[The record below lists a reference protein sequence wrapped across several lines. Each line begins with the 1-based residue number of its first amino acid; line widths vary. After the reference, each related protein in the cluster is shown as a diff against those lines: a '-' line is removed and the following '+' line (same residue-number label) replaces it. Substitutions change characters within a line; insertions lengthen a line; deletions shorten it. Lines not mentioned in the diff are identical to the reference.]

1 MGMRFRRSVK
11 IMPGVRINFSKSGM
25 STTIGPKGASIN
37 IGKKGT
43 YLNTGIPGTGLYM
56 REKIGGSKTTTRQAS
71 SSAGKSKGYDPEF
84 LRRYDLYKPVTI
96 KIDSSGKITIEDK
109 NGDVITDEFFLKK
122 MKATSDFKAQKE
134 QLISQWREKSEQEYQ
149 KSQSALAELVNIHKY
164 SFTVNTMEEY
174 ERMLSA
180 VKMQKYQMK
189 AFDQKEP
196 SRQEIETSLT
206 AYAELHVTSK
216 AFWKVKKLRAEYV
229 SENLEPQYKKQH
241 EEWEKKKR
249 EFEQNQQKE
258 AERQNAFYAE
268 EYEAKCAAIRE
279 KIAGSD
285 EYVKFHLE
293 DWLSSSTLPVEVNVD
308 YEYEAD
314 TGNMYIDILL
324 PLEDAIPQQEITRL
338 ANGGIKEKAKSKT
351 TIQTEY
357 ASMIFGLGIC
367 ITSGVFNISPAIKRV
382 LTSGFATR
390 RDKEGNEVDECLYSI
405 KFERSGFEGAAIREQ
420 PPIEFISKFENRYKA
435 TQTWTFKAIT
445 PFDDF

>member
-25 STTIGPKGASIN
+25 STTIGPKGTSVN

-43 YLNTGIPGTGLYM
+43 YLNTGIPGTGVYM
-56 REKIGGSKTTTRQAS
+56 REKIGGGQAKTRQAS
-71 SSAGKSKGYDPEF
+71 ASSGSKGYDPEF
-84 LRRYDLYKPVTI
+84 LRRYELYKPVTI
-96 KIDSSGKITIEDK
+96 KINSAGKITIEDK

-122 MKATSDFKAQKE
+122 MKATPDFKAQKE
-134 QLISQWREKSEQEYQ
+134 QLVSQWREKSEQEYQ
-149 KSQSALAELVNIHKY
+149 ESQSALAELVNIHKY
-164 SFTVNTMEEY
+164 SFTVKAMEEY

-229 SENLEPQYKKQH
+229 SENLEPQYRKQH

-268 EYEAKCAAIRE
+268 EYEAKCAAIRD

-285 EYVKFHLE
+285 DYVKSHLE

-324 PLEDAIPQQEITRL
+324 PSEDAIPQQEITRL
-338 ANGGIKEKAKSKT
+338 ANGGVKEKAKSKT

-420 PPIEFISKFENRYKA
+420 PPVDFISKFENRYKA

>member
-1 MGMRFRRSVK
+1 MGIRFRRSVK
-11 IMPGVRINFSKSGM
+11 ILPGMRINFSKSGM

-37 IGKKGT
+37 IGHNGA

-56 REKIGGSKTTTRQAS
+56 REKISGGKTTTRQMPS
-71 SSAGKSKGYDPEF
+71 SSGRNTGDASEF
-84 LRRYDLYKPVTI
+84 LRRYELYKPVTI
-96 KIDSSGKITIEDK
+96 RINSAGKITIEDK
-109 NGDVITDEFFLKK
+109 NGDVITDEFFLKRI
-122 MKATSDFKAQKE
+122 KATPDYKAQKE
-134 QLISQWREKSEQEYQ
+134 QLVSQWREKSEQVYRE
-149 KSQSALAELVNIHKY
+149 SQSALAELVNIHKY
-164 SFTVNTMEEY
+164 SFTVKTMEEY

-180 VKMQKYQMK
+180 VKMQKYRMK

-196 SRQEIETSLT
+196 SKQEIVKSLT

-216 AFWKVKKLRAEYV
+216 AFWKVKKLRENYI

-258 AERQNAFYAE
+258 AERQNAIYAK
-268 EYEAKCAAIRE
+268 EYDAKRAAIRE
-279 KIAGSD
+279 IIAGSD
-285 EYVKFHLE
+285 EYVKSHLE

-314 TGNMYIDILL
+314 TGNMYVDILL
-324 PLEDAIPQQEITRL
+324 PPEDVIPQKEITKL
-338 ANGGIKEKAKSKT
+338 ANGGVKEKAKSKT

-382 LTSGFATR
+382 LTSGFAMR

-405 KFERSGFEGAAIREQ
+405 KFERNGFEGAAIREQ
-420 PPIEFISKFENRYKA
+420 PPFEFISKFENRYKA

>member
-25 STTIGPKGASIN
+25 STTIGPKGASVN
-37 IGKKGT
+37 IGKKGA

-56 REKIGGSKTTTRQAS
+56 REKIGGGQAKTRQAS
-71 SSAGKSKGYDPEF
+71 STSTSKGYDPEF
-84 LRRYDLYKPVTI
+84 LRRYEQYKPVTI
-96 KIDSSGKITIEDK
+96 KINSSGKITIEDK

-122 MKATSDFKAQKE
+122 MKATPDFKAQKE
-134 QLISQWREKSEQEYQ
+134 QLVSQWREKSEQEYQ
-149 KSQSALAELVNIHKY
+149 EAQSALAELVNIHKY

-196 SRQEIETSLT
+196 SRQEIETSLK

-229 SENLEPQYKKQH
+229 SENLELQYKKQH

-285 EYVKFHLE
+285 EYVKSHLE

-324 PLEDAIPQQEITRL
+324 PPEDAIPQQEITRL

-382 LTSGFATR
+382 LISGFATH
-390 RDKEGNEVDECLYSI
+390 RDKEGNEIDECLYSI
-405 KFERSGFEGAAIREQ
+405 KFERSGFEGATIREQ

-445 PFDDF
+445 PYDDF

>member
-25 STTIGPKGASIN
+25 STTIGPKGASVN
-37 IGKKGT
+37 VGKKGT

-56 REKIGGSKTTTRQAS
+56 REKIGGGQTKTSQVS
-71 SSAGKSKGYDPEF
+71 SSSSSKGYDPEF
-84 LRRYDLYKPVTI
+84 LRRYELYKPVTI
-96 KIDSSGKITIEDK
+96 KINSSGKITIEDK

-122 MKATSDFKAQKE
+122 MKSTPDFKAQKE
-134 QLISQWREKSEQEYQ
+134 QLVSQWREKSEQEYQ
-149 KSQSALAELVNIHKY
+149 ESQSALAELVNIHKY
-164 SFTVNTMEEY
+164 SFTVRTLEEY

-196 SRQEIETSLT
+196 SKHEIETSLT

-258 AERQNAFYAE
+258 AEKQNAFYAE

-285 EYVKFHLE
+285 EYVKSHLE

-324 PLEDAIPQQEITRL
+324 PSEDVIPQQEITRL
-338 ANGGIKEKAKSKT
+338 ANGGVKEKAKSRT

-382 LTSGFATR
+382 LTSGFAKR

-405 KFERSGFEGAAIREQ
+405 KFERSGFEGTVAREQ
-420 PPIEFISKFENRYKA
+420 PPFEFISKFENRYKA
-435 TQTWTFKAIT
+435 TQTWAFKAIT